1 MVRGDGLVHRIDT
14 SGTNEEG
21 TLISSKSQDHH
32 ARFIDAIRW
41 ELEDEME
48 QVEDRLRNWSRSR
61 LLAHGVSL
69 FDLKARSAGWMYGMR
84 LLRLSMEKGGP
95 MPSHR
100 FKHGDIVIISRN
112 DPLGRQAL
120 EGVVARRSRKHLIL
134 AMNDLPKG
142 HRQGIWRLDRGAN
155 RIAHDRM
162 RDALNAFLGDEKA
175 TSLTSLL
182 LGQGRDIEQAAS
194 VDHGIKGGQY
204 FITVLRK
211 LKSTEG

>member
-1 MVRGDGLVHRIDT
+1 MGRDDGRVHRIDT
-14 SGTNEEG
+14 SGTNEESP
-21 TLISSKSQDHH
+21 ISRKSQDHH
-32 ARFIDAIRW
+32 ARFINAIRW

-100 FKHGDIVIISRN
+100 FKHGDIVILSRN

-120 EGVVARRSRKHLIL
+120 EGVVARRSRNHIIL
-134 AMNDLPKG
+134 AMN
-142 HRQGIWRLDRGAN
+142 
-155 RIAHDRM
+155 
-162 RDALNAFLGDEKA
+162 F
-175 TSLTSLL
+175 T
-182 LGQGRDIEQAAS
+182 
-194 VDHGIKGGQY
+194 
-204 FITVLRK
+204 
-211 LKSTEG
+211 